1 MEAEPFNL
9 QKDYHQRATRFL
21 RQALEFDEQS
31 NNNETAILLY
41 KQGIRELEKAVKLNI
56 DPNDKRAMELHG
68 KMRQNLTMARE
79 RVNALQ
85 GLLRKENAVPPKAH
99 AVPTKAQRPT
109 PPRNVVLPPP
119 RNVALTPPPVKK

>member
-31 NNNETAILLY
+31 SILFSKNYFYSDFIFYLLDNNETAILLY

-56 DPNDKRAMELHG
+56 DPNG
-68 KMRQNLTMARE
+68 KMF
-79 RVNALQ
+79 
-85 GLLRKENAVPPKAH
+85 
-99 AVPTKAQRPT
+99 
-109 PPRNVVLPPP
+109 
-119 RNVALTPPPVKK
+119 